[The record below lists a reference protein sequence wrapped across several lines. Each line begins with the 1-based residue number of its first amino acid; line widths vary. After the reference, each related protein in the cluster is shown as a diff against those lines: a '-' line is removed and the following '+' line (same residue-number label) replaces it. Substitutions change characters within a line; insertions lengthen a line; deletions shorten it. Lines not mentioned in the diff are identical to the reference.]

1 MCGRRSDFTTRPQVV
16 AEPSAGSRADS
27 ISDRPIPNPTGS
39 AIPGAGPFDDSFGYR
54 VTEEGLQALEEY
66 EKRHGKPAVRR
77 IPLPETVAEALATEA
92 EHEQR
97 RRRRKEA
104 HARGHR
110 MVTVCSLN
118 RGRQEV
124 PDLRLRGQWLE
135 RAGFHLGRQCEI
147 EVTPG
152 TLTIRAV

>member
-16 AEPSAGSRADS
+16 AAPSAASRADS
-27 ISDRPIPNPTGS
+27 ITDRPIPDPTSS
-39 AIPGAGPFDDSFGYR
+39 AIQRGGPFDAGFGYR
-54 VTEEGLQALEEY
+54 VTEEGLKALEEY
-66 EKRHGKPAVRR
+66 EQRHGKPALRR
-77 IPLPETVAEALATEA
+77 LPLPDTVAEALATEA
-92 EHEQR
+92 EHEAR
-97 RRRRKEA
+97 HRRRKEA
-104 HARGHR
+104 RARGRR

-124 PDLRLRGQWLE
+124 QDLRLRGQWLE

-147 EVTPG
+147 EVSPG